1 MGANFVDTYDSV
13 VAKIADTGLHVVT
26 DVRNASVPCVIVDPP
41 SISAGQSAT
50 LVQLSFQ
57 VTAVAPPPGN
67 RDSLLWL
74 LDAADEIVG
83 VVNVT
88 SGGPGSY
95 TLGQSECP
103 AYSLT
108 VTIQIQRT

>member
-1 MGANFVDTYDSV
+1 MGANFVDTYDAV
-13 VAKIADTGLHVVT
+13 VSAIADTGLPTVT
-26 DVRNASVPCVIVDPP
+26 DVRNATVPCVIVDPP
-41 SISAGQSAT
+41 SISAGQSAN

-83 VVNVT
+83 AVNVT

-95 TLGQSECP
+95 SVGQSECP

-108 VTIQIQRT
+108 VVIQIQRT